1 MNWHL
6 IESGSH
12 KGRFNMKFDIELA
25 KSCPANEAFFRLYKW
40 KPYCISLGANQLFDD
55 INIQKAEK
63 DGIDVVKRPT
73 GGRAILHAEEITYSV
88 VIPLSFGLS
97 PKQIYSK
104 ISHALLIG
112 LAEYNSKLTS
122 AELENQQPN
131 FPDLLKQPSGVLC
144 FASTAKSE
152 VKFDSK
158 KIIGSAQRKFNN
170 VVLQHGSILCGT
182 FHRRLPEYLNKTDE
196 EIIKLKDDLKNSTT
210 EISTILG
217 EDVDY
222 EKLSE
227 SLKKGFQKEFETVF
241 AENKT
246 EFDFVTFE
254 LN

>member
-1 MNWHL
+1 MTWHL
-6 IESGSH
+6 IESGPH

-25 KSCPANEAFFRLYKW
+25 KSCPDNEAFFRLYKW
-40 KPYCISLGANQLFDD
+40 DPYCISLGANQLFED
-55 INIQKAEK
+55 INIRKAEA

-88 VIPLSFGLS
+88 VMPLSSELS

-104 ISHALLIG
+104 ISQALLKG
-112 LAEYNSKLTS
+112 LAEYNSKLIS
-122 AELENQQPN
+122 AELENVQPN
-131 FPDLLKQPSGVLC
+131 FPNLLKTPSGVLC

-182 FHRRLPEYLNKTDE
+182 YHQKLADYLNKSDE
-196 EIIKLKDDLKNSTT
+196 EIIKLKEELKNSTT
-210 EISTILG
+210 EISTILN
-217 EDVDY
+217 EQVNY
-222 EKLSE
+222 EKLSA
-227 SLKKGFQKEFETVF
+227 SLVDGFKKEFEIEF

-246 EFDFVTFE
+246 EYDFLTFE

>member
-12 KGRFNMKFDIELA
+12 TGRFNMKFDIELA
-25 KSCPANEAFFRLYKW
+25 KSCPHNEAFFRLYNW
-40 KPYCISLGANQLFDD
+40 KPYCISLGANQLFTD
-55 INIQKAEK
+55 INIQKAKE

-88 VIPLSFGLS
+88 VMPLNFGLS

-104 ISHALLIG
+104 ISQALLKG
-112 LAEYNSKLTS
+112 LSDYNPQLTS
-122 AELENQQPN
+122 AELESLQPN

-152 VKFDSK
+152 VKYDSK

-182 FHRRLPEYLNKTDE
+182 FHRRLPEYLNTGNE
-196 EIIKLKDDLKNSTT
+196 EILKLKEELKNSTT

-217 EDVDY
+217 QDVNY
-222 EKLSE
+222 NKLSE
-227 SLKKGFQKEFETVF
+227 SLKKGFQQEFETVF